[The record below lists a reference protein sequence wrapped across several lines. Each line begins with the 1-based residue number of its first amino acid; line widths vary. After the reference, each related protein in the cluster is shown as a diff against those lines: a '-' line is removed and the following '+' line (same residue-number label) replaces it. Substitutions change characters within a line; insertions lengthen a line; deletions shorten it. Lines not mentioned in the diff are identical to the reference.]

1 MKKFIII
8 IIFTLIPV
16 ISFSTVSAQTDIEA
30 CKNKYNGQ
38 ECSYKAQADF
48 DSNIP
53 GKCDRRGNGTLY
65 CNPRLNGWK
74 DCFTKSQPN
83 DACEDSSGQSGTCQR
98 QGSGDNFTCDTS
110 TGGGTCQDC
119 GGNKCDPG
127 QVCADQGPAG
137 QKKPTCVTDKGNN
150 NTCRGNACSAGQVCI
165 EDGPPTARTATCVSN
180 KCTGGGGAGNGGGGT
195 PPPGTV
201 TPPASSP
208 QTVSFINPSRFNS
221 IIELVAGVINALLGI
236 LGAIT
241 VAILVKSGF
250 EYMIS
255 SDSGAVG
262 KALDG
267 IKNAIVGLMIIMGAF
282 LITQYVITALAG

>member
-38 ECSYKAQADF
+38 ECSYKVRAEPYRD
-48 DSNIP
+48 IL

-98 QGSGDNFTCDTS
+98 QGSGNRVDINNFICDIT
-110 TGGGTCQDC
+110 
-119 GGNKCDPG
+119 
-127 QVCADQGPAG
+127 
-137 QKKPTCVTDKGNN
+137 KPPNVN
-150 NTCRGNACSAGQVCI
+150 
-165 EDGPPTARTATCVSN
+165 P
-180 KCTGGGGAGNGGGGT
+180 GGGGAGNGGGGT